1 MCPRKK
7 SKSPAER
14 RRQAMMEAA
23 YDLFIEKGYGAVTVD
38 EIIQRSGGSK
48 SSLYKFFGNKE
59 GILGA
64 VIEALANE
72 MLGEIQV
79 GALPNRSVRESLE
92 QIGITVGRL
101 ALSANAINQYRLAI
115 ANVAAFPD
123 LARLWFDKGPGTTFN
138 GIAEY
143 LKKEVALGRLNIE
156 NPDMAAQFLLGMI
169 ICKDNILMS
178 IGDAGP
184 SDVELKKIVVAS
196 VDVFLAAY
204 GV

>member
-1 MCPRKK
+1 MCPRKT
-7 SKSPAER
+7 SKSAAER

-23 YDLFIEKGYGAVTVD
+23 YELFIEKGYVAVTVD

-48 SSLYKFFGNKE
+48 STLYKFFGNKE

-72 MLGEIQV
+72 MLGEMQV
-79 GALPNRSVRESLE
+79 GILSDRPLREGLE
-92 QIGITVGRL
+92 RMGFTVGRL

-115 ANVAAFPD
+115 ANVAVFPD

-143 LKKEVALGRLNIE
+143 LKKEVAIGRLDIE
-156 NPDMAAQFLLGMI
+156 NPAIAAQFFLGMI

-184 SDVELKKIVVAS
+184 SDIDLKAIVKAA

-204 GV
+204 EA